1 MASEPEF
8 VRFVSPFW
16 FALEGY
22 IDELAEVE
30 IEVDDAGR
38 QILVDV
44 PVPSADVPYVGV
56 VHSGSVLP
64 VAAVDTTSS
73 TITVRLPAPWNQNQ
87 EGLPSDP
94 GIVVVVDNQGDAP
107 QIEEVS
113 VERARELFPDD
124 FHPLTQED
132 LDRWAAEES

>member
-1 MASEPEF
+1 MASEPAF

-16 FALEGY
+16 FGLEGY
-22 IDELAEVE
+22 LDELAEVE
-30 IEVDDAGR
+30 IEIDDAGR
-38 QILVDV
+38 QILVSA
-44 PVPSADVPYVGV
+44 PAPSADVPYVGV

-64 VAAVDTTSS
+64 VVAVDTASS
-73 TITVRLPAPWNQNQ
+73 TVTVRLPAPWNQNQ
-87 EGLPSDP
+87 EGLPLDP
-94 GIVVVVDNQGDAP
+94 DVVVVVDEQGDAP

-124 FHPLTQED
+124 FRPLTQED